1 MGNIDANE
9 VIDGYAEFIKPVE
22 QVPTHET
29 ADKFVLQSKVQDT
42 DDTDSE
48 ILIIGNDVKGINYK
62 FSKCCN
68 PIYGDKIM
76 GFISSSGA
84 IKIHRMDC
92 GNVKNLM
99 EKYPYRVIKSQWSG
113 KLGNQFA
120 ATLKV
125 VGQDDIGIVT
135 NITSLIN
142 KEGDTV
148 LRNISINSNDGLFEG
163 HLVIGINS
171 LDHLS
176 TLIQKIQNL
185 RGVKEVTRLSH

>member
-1 MGNIDANE
+1 
-9 VIDGYAEFIKPVE
+9 
-22 QVPTHET
+22 
-29 ADKFVLQSKVQDT
+29 
-42 DDTDSE
+42 
-48 ILIIGNDVKGINYK
+48 
-62 FSKCCN
+62 
-68 PIYGDKIM
+68 
-76 GFISSSGA
+76 
-84 IKIHRMDC
+84 MDC